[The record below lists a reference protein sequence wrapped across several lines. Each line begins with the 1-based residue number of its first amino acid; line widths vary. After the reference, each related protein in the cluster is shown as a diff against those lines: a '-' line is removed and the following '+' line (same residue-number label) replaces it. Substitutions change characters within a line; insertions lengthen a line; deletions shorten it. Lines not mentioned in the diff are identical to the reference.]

1 MRVTSSLET
10 VLTPTAAALGNFDGV
25 HQGHR
30 RVIQPIVQFA
40 GEGVPLCE
48 PDSPLPPVIKTV
60 VTFNPHP
67 QEFFS
72 GQPRRLLTPLD
83 EKVRQLQAIGVEQ
96 LVLLP
101 FDRELAQLSPE
112 EFVASILIQGLQTKR
127 ISVGMD
133 FCFGKGRTGTAVDL
147 QAIAAQHGVDVEIAT
162 LQRLGDARISSSAIR
177 QALLDGEVA
186 TAAALL
192 GRPYSLVGTV
202 RQGQQVGR
210 QLGFPTANLRL
221 PTEKF
226 LPRLGVY
233 AVWVEVGEAV
243 QGDVANPDRLLPGVM
258 NLGHRPTVD
267 GTQLLPEVHL
277 LDWSGDLYQRSLTVY
292 LHHYLRSEQKFA
304 SLDELKAQIAADCD
318 QARSL
323 LT

>member
-1 MRVTSSLET
+1 M
-10 VLTPTAAALGNFDGV
+10 
-25 HQGHR
+25 
-30 RVIQPIVQFA
+30 IQPIVEFA
-40 GEGVPLCE
+40 LQDLPPGEPR
-48 PDSPLPPVIKTV
+48 SPLPPVIKTV

-112 EFVASILIQGLQTKR
+112 EFVAAILIEGLQTKR

-133 FCFGKGRTGTAVDL
+133 FCFGKGRTGTAADL
-147 QAIAAQHGVDVEIAT
+147 QAIAARHGVEVEIAT
-162 LQRLGDARISSSAIR
+162 LQRLGETRISSSAIR

-210 QLGFPTANLRL
+210 QLGFPTANLLL

-233 AVWVEVGEAV
+233 AVWVEVEGA
-243 QGDVANPDRLLPGVM
+243 QGKMGQPDRRLPGVM

-267 GTQLLPEVHL
+267 GTQLLPEVHV
-277 LDWSGDLYQRSLTVY
+277 LDWSGDLYQRSLTVH

-304 SLDELKAQIAADCD
+304 SLDDLKAQIAADCD

-323 LT
+323 LNRH